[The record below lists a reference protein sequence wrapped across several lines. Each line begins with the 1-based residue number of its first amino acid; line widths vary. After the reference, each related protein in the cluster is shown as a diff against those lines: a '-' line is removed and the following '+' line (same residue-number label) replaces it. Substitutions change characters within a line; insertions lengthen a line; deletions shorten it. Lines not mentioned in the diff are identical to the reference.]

1 MYGELVDYQFNKMYM
16 KELSI
21 NILVTPCTKMRKESY
36 RFIADEFSLAPT
48 IENSSAGNL
57 FNCSTDIVIDRPDKD
72 TLQEFASGRK
82 VTVQLTDTSN
92 GKVVLGNND
101 LPAIVSICPYLNS
114 ARLKIECKML
124 QSPFSR

>member
-1 MYGELVDYQFNKMYM
+1 MYM

-21 NILVTPCTKMRKESY
+21 NIVVTPCTTMRKESY

>member
-1 MYGELVDYQFNKMYM
+1 M
-16 KELSI
+16 KEQSI

-57 FNCSTDIVIDRPDKD
+57 FNCSTDIVIDRPDND
-72 TLQEFASGRK
+72 THQDFASVRL
-82 VTVQLTDTSN
+82 VTVQLADSSI
-92 GKVVLGNND
+92 GKVVFGNND